1 MFTLTWITDKE
12 LQRVIKKKETN
23 FVGKKKTWK
32 FHSGGK
38 NVGNARGQQ
47 GEASRVKMS
56 GSEKNTSDQEHKQ
69 QKFGEYIRQF
79 LL

>member
-1 MFTLTWITDKE
+1 M
-12 LQRVIKKKETN
+12 
-23 FVGKKKTWK
+23 
-32 FHSGGK
+32 
-38 NVGNARGQQ
+38 GNARGQQ